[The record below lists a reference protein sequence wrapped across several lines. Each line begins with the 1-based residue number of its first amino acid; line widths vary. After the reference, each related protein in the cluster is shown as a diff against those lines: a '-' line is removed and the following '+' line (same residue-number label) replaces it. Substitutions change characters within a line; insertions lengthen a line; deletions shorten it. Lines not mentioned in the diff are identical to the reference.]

1 MTHLKHFI
9 RDLYIGK
16 RLHLYTH
23 TDDLKIDSKADLV
36 YVYLLDRVIEDYL
49 LTNIEYGKITMVL
62 ASNRAILS
70 VPHLNACEDV
80 IE

>member
-1 MTHLKHFI
+1 MAHLKHFI
-9 RDLYIGK
+9 RDLYICK

-49 LTNIEYGKITMVL
+49 LTNIEYGKIAMVL
-62 ASNRAILS
+62 AGNRAILS
-70 VPHLNACEDV
+70 VPHLNTSEDV